1 MIVLDACVLIA
12 HFDANDAHHHAA
24 TELLLRAAGDQLGAS
39 SISLAEALVGPA
51 KKGNLET
58 AAAVLGQLGIETIQL
73 PPDAPVRL
81 AAIRAAT
88 ALKMPDSCVML
99 AVEQSGAILAT
110 FDKRLA
116 MAAVDRGFVV
126 WGRD

>member
-1 MIVLDACVLIA
+1 MLDACVLIA
-12 HFDANDAHHHAA
+12 HFDASDAHHHVA
-24 TELLLRAAGDQLGAS
+24 TELLLRAADDQLGAS
-39 SISLAEALVGPA
+39 PISLGEALVGPA
-51 KKGNLET
+51 RKGNLEA
-58 AAAVLGQLGIETIQL
+58 AAAVVGQLGIETIQF

-88 ALKMPDSCVML
+88 SLKMPDSCVML
-99 AVEQSGAILAT
+99 AVEQSGAALAT

-116 MAAVDRGFVV
+116 MAAADRGFVV